1 MTRQKDQI
9 FVFTDDDFALA
20 KSMWGEND
28 DSLFLLRKAFLQLP
42 LELGELEYLKALI
55 TPKLWALLKKRLHPD
70 LDPDVPLTEIGD
82 IYQTLT
88 NDLATKNVD
97 EMAPLFAAKQI
108 ELEYLDQ
115 QFEFLK
121 DVLAPYKPKIV
132 LEDLKVLK
140 NKNPFQQFVDTT
152 ARNYLLAH
160 IGKMLSFLKIIAG
173 QKVES
178 IEETKDRLKRDSAK

>member
-1 MTRQKDQI
+1 MRQKDQI

-28 DSLFLLRKAFLQLP
+28 DTLFLLRKAFLQLP
-42 LELGELEYLKALI
+42 LELGELEQLKALL
-55 TPKLWALLKKRLHPD
+55 TPELWSLLKKRIHPG
-70 LDPDVPLTEIGD
+70 LDPDCPMTEIGD

-88 NDLATKNVD
+88 NDLSTKTVD
-97 EMAPLFAAKQI
+97 EMAPLFAAKQL

-121 DVLAPYKPKIV
+121 DVMKPYKPMIV
-132 LEDLKVLK
+132 LEDLKILK
-140 NKNPFQQFVDTT
+140 NKTPGQQFVDTT

-160 IGKMLSFLKIIAG
+160 IGKMLSYLKIIAG
-173 QKVES
+173 QKVET
-178 IEETKDRLKRDSAK
+178 IEETKTRLKRDSNK

>member
-1 MTRQKDQI
+1 MARQKDQI

-28 DSLFLLRKAFLQLP
+28 DTLFLLRKALLQLP
-42 LELGELEYLKALI
+42 LELGELEQLKALL
-55 TPKLWALLKKRLHPD
+55 TPQLWALLKKRIHPD

-88 NDLATKNVD
+88 NDLATRSVED
-97 EMAPLFAAKQI
+97 MAPLFAAKQL

-121 DVLAPYKPKIV
+121 DVMKPYKPAIV
-132 LEDLKVLK
+132 LEKLKILK
-140 NKNPFQQFVDTT
+140 DKEPFQQFVDTT

-160 IGKMLSFLKIIAG
+160 IGKMLT
-173 QKVES
+173 
-178 IEETKDRLKRDSAK
+178 IEETKARLKRDSSK